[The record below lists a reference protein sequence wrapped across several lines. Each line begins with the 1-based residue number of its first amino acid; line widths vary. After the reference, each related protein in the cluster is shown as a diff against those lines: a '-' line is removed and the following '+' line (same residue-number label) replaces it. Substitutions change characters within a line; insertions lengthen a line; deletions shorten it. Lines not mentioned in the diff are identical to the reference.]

1 MGCPTPGLLGKPPP
15 PRAHTNVCGGAYDLK
30 ADILL
35 SRISLSCTLPA
46 WPSNRSDAATV
57 LSFLKNHASTCNF
70 ALFVGHTAVATL
82 AGRLTDWVSAVSPER
97 GTLGSR
103 RPIGGLSLERTDESC
118 HQGLSNSPPPGPPR
132 DASPSWH
139 RGTHLPHWSP
149 RGDGR
154 PAAAA
159 HWPVEQSRYWP
170 ARAWGE
176 ADTSALAPARRSA
189 DSHRGKGGRGVR
201 PVGACFGGGPWIAAS
216 ETPPRQRSDG
226 CARPKG
232 LWEGGGA
239 LWVRDATAG
248 EEGAALV
255 AAAVSR
261 PVGPRAVAVP
271 LPAGARA
278 RVAACCHWDAPPV
291 GPRRRRRQRCCRSR
305 RCRCCRRRRRRS
317 RR

>member
-30 ADILL
+30 ADILF

-159 HWPVEQSRYWP
+159 HWSVEQSRYWP

-189 DSHRGKGGRGVR
+189 DSHRGKGGRGMACRGLFWGGAVDCCVR
-201 PVGACFGGGPWIAAS
+201 GPPSAASRRVCAPEGAVGGGGGVVGS
-216 ETPPRQRSDG
+216 RRH
-226 CARPKG
+226 CA
-232 LWEGGGA
+232 
-239 LWVRDATAG
+239 

-261 PVGPRAVAVP
+261 PVGPPAVAVP